1 MSTMGKSVK
10 EKVQFEQRTLRILTV
25 MLWLGAFSPVLAIT
39 ILLLKQPDDEMPSI
53 EMLENPP
60 ELLASVVFADDGKT
74 ELGRFWSVNR
84 TSVKYNEISPYVF
97 DALIATEDERIQFAL
112 MEYNAKNHR
121 ETLLPWDINIVDK
134 NRTFIC

>member
-1 MSTMGKSVK
+1 MK

-97 DALIATEDERIQFAL
+97 DALIATEDERFEDQSGI
-112 MEYNAKNHR
+112 
-121 ETLLPWDINIVDK
+121 D
-134 NRTFIC
+134 